1 MKKATTSSQALRTIH
16 DIGQY
21 DPFDLD
27 NTAVAKA
34 PAARRAGHRQRLDLS
49 DCITHVATSQG
60 PKPILRT
67 MVTTACERNC
77 NYCAFRAG
85 RSATQRLAATP
96 DALAGA
102 FMEIAGKGL
111 VQGFMLSSGIINGGQ
126 ATQDQIIATA
136 DILRK
141 KHRYKGYIHLKIMP
155 GADEEQI
162 RESLRLADRVS
173 TNLEGPT
180 PARLLDLAPKKDL
193 TRELLPALQQAH
205 TLLDRHRDIRSS
217 IATQFVV
224 GAVDDTD
231 VELLGMTENLY
242 RQWHLARVYYSA
254 FNPVTETPFE
264 GRPAE
269 SGLRQHRLYQAS
281 YLLRDY
287 RWQFEDLP
295 FNADGR
301 LPLDTDP
308 KQLWAQRNLAHAPV
322 EIMTADYAQLLRV
335 PGIGPK
341 GARRILSARR
351 HRRIRDLETLRQIG
365 AGNAQRIAPY
375 VLLDGKRPWRQ
386 PRLL

>member
-1 MKKATTSSQALRTIH
+1 
-16 DIGQY
+16 
-21 DPFDLD
+21 
-27 NTAVAKA
+27 
-34 PAARRAGHRQRLDLS
+34 
-49 DCITHVATSQG
+49 
-60 PKPILRT
+60 
-67 MVTTACERNC
+67 
-77 NYCAFRAG
+77 
-85 RSATQRLAATP
+85 
-96 DALAGA
+96 
-102 FMEIAGKGL
+102 
-111 VQGFMLSSGIINGGQ
+111 
-126 ATQDQIIATA
+126 
-136 DILRK
+136 
-141 KHRYKGYIHLKIMP
+141 
-155 GADEEQI
+155 
-162 RESLRLADRVS
+162 
-173 TNLEGPT
+173 
-180 PARLLDLAPKKDL
+180 
-193 TRELLPALQQAH
+193 LLPALQQAH

-341 GARRILSARR
+341 GARRILQARR
-351 HRRIRDLETLRQIG
+351 HQRIRDLEGLRQIG
-365 AGNAQRIAPY
+365 AGNTQRIAPY